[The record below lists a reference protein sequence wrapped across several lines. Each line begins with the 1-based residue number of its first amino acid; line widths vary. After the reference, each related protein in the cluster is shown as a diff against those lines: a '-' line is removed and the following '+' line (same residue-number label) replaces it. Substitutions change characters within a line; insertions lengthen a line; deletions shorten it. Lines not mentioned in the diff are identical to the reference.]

1 MKALLLSLLGGFQL
15 LRPGVYAPVY
25 CDSCAICRPRI
36 TRDEHA
42 VLLVHHRLLCRC
54 GGELTYIGAD
64 YLDEHA
70 GGVR

>member
-1 MKALLLSLLGGFQL
+1 MRTLLLSLLGGVDL

-25 CDSCAICRPRI
+25 CDSCAIYRPRI

-54 GGELTYIGAD
+54 GGEMTYIGPGFEEAI
-64 YLDEHA
+64 
-70 GGVR
+70 R